1 MKTLRV
7 KVLWGLGFPVILFVI
22 VLLIANFFYVD
33 HQMRELTYSYVNG
46 MALEVDNKL
55 NMQVSEVE
63 EMTRV
68 IAAYLKQNDDID
80 KARVQGLLDNLL
92 DAEEQYDIFTVRRP
106 LVIEGHIKG
115 NNRSNIRQRTVNS
128 ADEARYQNYFELA
141 RQRDAWSRLTL
152 EDGNWKTSYIAPF
165 KTTAD
170 HTDGIVAVDVLLSD
184 LVSELLD
191 ARISEDAAILFSVKL
206 GSGVTETL
214 ILDDEIHGKIRQ
226 LNSGLS
232 DMTDNAD
239 AMLPSFSAPM
249 KAHQIEDPLDGHGQV
264 FIAQLPASFSPN
276 LQLIVLLPKETVF
289 LYLYRA
295 KLIESVSVLI
305 AFLGLLLLISLVAK
319 SLSKPISALS
329 QRVEGLAAG
338 NLSIKFPATD
348 SCRELSSLSTNL
360 NRTVGRLKSYFS
372 DLKRVTAQNE
382 RINSEI
388 NISHDV
394 QMSLLPQ
401 RSDWGE
407 ITDTDIYGC
416 TLPAKEVGGDFYYFF
431 KIDQHRTALVIGD
444 VSGKGMPAAI
454 MMAVC
459 LSLFKAQSANIPQPD
474 VCLQK
479 INHFL
484 MQEHAGQ
491 GAFVTLFY
499 AILDTSSGEL
509 IYANAGHNP
518 PLIARKTGSIE
529 FLDQKHGVA
538 LAVVENPRY
547 EIYKTQL
554 GYGDMLLL
562 YTDGITEA
570 HDMDEEEFGEQ
581 RLTECIAYCNEI
593 NAAQPARHCVQHI
606 IKRVAQ
612 FMRGC
617 VQFDDMTLLC
627 AVRQDARNNLP
638 STDSES
644 ASDDPITGIV
654 ELRNLQFKHHLSIRY
669 DIKEISKIVDLIDSF
684 CTDYHIDSEV
694 ASDLCVVVDEFIS
707 NIIRHNETD
716 KNTGSIK
723 TQLAK
728 RDGVLLLVLE
738 YQGKSFDPLQPPTLD
753 IHEDWRKRRPGGL
766 GIHIARQ
773 LIDYSA
779 YMHSAGKNVLVIEKK
794 L

>member
-63 EMTRV
+63 EMTKV
-68 IAAYLKQNDDID
+68 IAAYLKQNTDID

-92 DAEEQYDIFTVRRP
+92 DAEEQYDIFTVREP
-106 LVIEGHIKG
+106 LVIAGHIKG
-115 NNRSNIRQRTVNS
+115 NNRSKIRQRTLNS
-128 ADEARYQNYFELA
+128 DDEARYRHYSELA
-141 RQRDAWSRLTL
+141 RQRNVWSRLIL
-152 EDGNWKTSYIAPF
+152 DDGNWKTSYIAPF
-165 KTTAD
+165 EATAD
-170 HTDGIVAVDVLLSD
+170 RADGIVAVDVLLSD
-184 LVSELLD
+184 LVSQLID
-191 ARISEDAAILFSVKL
+191 ARISEDATILLSVNL
-206 GSGVTETL
+206 SDSETETL
-214 ILDDEIHGKIRQ
+214 ILDDEMPGKIRQ
-226 LNSGLS
+226 LSTGLS
-232 DMTDNAD
+232 DMADSTDD
-239 AMLPSFSAPM
+239 RLPGFS
-249 KAHQIEDPLDGHGQV
+249 KARQARQIEDPLDGRGQV

-305 AFLGLLLLISLVAK
+305 AFLGLLLLISLIAK

-454 MMAVC
+454 VMAVC
-459 LSLFKAQSANIPQPD
+459 LSLFKAQSANTPQPD

-499 AILDTSSGEL
+499 AILNTSNGEL

-529 FLDQKHGVA
+529 FLDQRHGVA

-547 EIYKTQL
+547 ETYKTQL

-562 YTDGITEA
+562 YTDGVTEA

-581 RLTECIAYCNEI
+581 RLIECIAHCNET
-593 NAAQPARHCVQHI
+593 AATQPARHCVQHI

-627 AVRQDARNNLP
+627 AVRRDVRDNLP
-638 STDSES
+638 LADSGS
-644 ASDDPITGIV
+644 ASDDPITSIP
-654 ELRNLQFKHHLSIRY
+654 ELRNLQFKHHLSIGY

-694 ASDLCVVVDEFIS
+694 ASDLCVVADEFIS
-707 NIIRHNETD
+707 NIIRHNETN
-716 KNTGSIK
+716 KNTEAIK

-728 RDGVLLLVLE
+728 RENVLFLVLE

-753 IHEDWRKRRPGGL
+753 IYGDWRKRRLGGL
-766 GIHIARQ
+766 GIHISRQ
-773 LIDYSA
+773 LIDYSS
-779 YMHSAGKNVLVIEKK
+779 YIHRGGKNVLIIEKK
-794 L
+794 M